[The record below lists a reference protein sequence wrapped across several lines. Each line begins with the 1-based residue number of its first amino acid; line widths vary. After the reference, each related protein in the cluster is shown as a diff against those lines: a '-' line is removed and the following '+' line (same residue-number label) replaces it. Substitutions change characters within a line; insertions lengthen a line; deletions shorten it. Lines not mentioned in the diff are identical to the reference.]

1 MTTTTVD
8 VHHQIRKATSILIPA
23 NATKLSA
30 DERGELLNGALR
42 SLDGS
47 TLASGAQI
55 RAAAGLLR
63 HLTARV

>member
-1 MTTTTVD
+1 MTTPTGY
-8 VHHQIRKATSILIPA
+8 VHPQIRKTAPALIPA
-23 NATKLSA
+23 RGSRLSA

-55 RAAAGLLR
+55 RAAAGLVR
-63 HLTARV
+63 HLTAKV